1 MSARVVVPALLATTV
16 AGAAAVTVF
25 LLRRRNDNSKK
36 LTLTVRGLLEL
47 EKACADADTRET
59 VAGVELAGIALYG
72 GVPPAVLSLRSLVR
86 LDLGTT
92 GIAQL
97 PAGISNLTNL
107 QVLLAPRNKL
117 ASLPDELAALAGSL
131 VQLDVGSNALQE
143 VPDSLCSLTRLRT
156 LNLMG
161 NQLAALPE
169 RFGELRSL
177 RLLGLK
183 SNKLTHLPASISQLT
198 DLVELFITDNRLT
211 DLPPGMSSCTS
222 LVKLQASFNAFT
234 TLPAC
239 LLHLPRLE
247 LLRVAVCAIKTLP
260 PQLLQDAAALPRL
273 AWFSVAGNPVCPDPP
288 APAPGLPV
296 VCRDELE
303 LGQKLGD
310 GASGDVYRAVW
321 RGQLVAVKFFRAD
334 VSPDGRTEDEVA
346 LAISLQHPHLTQV
359 LARVEQPHGLV
370 LRLES
375 GSPLA
380 LKPTSQHLL
389 RCKWGDDVRFPPRR
403 ALGLAA
409 AVADALRYCH
419 AAGICHGDVYA
430 HNVLM
435 DENGTVTLCDFGAS
449 FSYDRGEQPFWEA
462 MEVRAYGL
470 MLKDVAE
477 RAAAPAPA
485 SAAGA
490 GAEAAPAAAASGS
503 SNSKQSGGDATKSEA
518 GVVASLRALAERC
531 AERPPAR
538 RPLFEAVCAEL
549 RQLQAGLP

>member
-1 MSARVVVPALLATTV
+1 MDGPILSMAQ
-16 AGAAAVTVF
+16 
-25 LLRRRNDNSKK
+25 
-36 LTLTVRGLLEL
+36 
-47 EKACADADTRET
+47 ACEDADARET
-59 VAGVELAGIALYG
+59 VAVVELQGIALYA
-72 GVPPAVLSLRSLVR
+72 GVPPVVTTLRTLVR
-86 LDLGTT
+86 LDLGST

-97 PAGISNLTNL
+97 PASISNLTNL

-117 ASLPDELAALAGSL
+117 TALPDALAGLAGSL
-131 VQLDVGSNALQE
+131 VQLDVGSNALE
-143 VPDSLCSLTRLRT
+143 AVPDSLFSLSRLRT

-161 NQLAALPE
+161 NQLTRLPE
-169 RFGELRSL
+169 RFGDLRGL

-183 SNKLTHLPASISQLT
+183 SNKLTQLPASFSRLT
-198 DLVELFITDNRLT
+198 DLVELFITDNQLT
-211 DLPPGMSSCTS
+211 DLPEGMSACTS
-222 LVKLQASFNAFT
+222 LVKLQASFNAFRA
-234 TLPAC
+234 LPAC

-247 LLRVAVCAIKTLP
+247 LLRVAVCDIKSLP

-273 AWFSVAGNPVCPDPP
+273 AWFSVAGNPVCPGPP

-296 VCRDELE
+296 VAPEELE

-321 RGQLVAVKFFRAD
+321 RGQLVAVKYFRAD

-346 LAISLQHPHLTQV
+346 LAVSLQHPHLTQV
-359 LARVEQPHGLV
+359 
-370 LRLES
+370 

-380 LKPTSQHLL
+380 AKPTSQHLL

-449 FSYDRGEQPFWEA
+449 FSYDRAAQPFWEA

-470 MLKDVAE
+470 MLKDVAD
-477 RAAAPAPA
+477 RAAAPAA
-485 SAAGA
+485 GAAG
-490 GAEAAPAAAASGS
+490 GSGS
-503 SNSKQSGGDATKSEA
+503 SGKLAGAKEA
-518 GVVASLRALAERC
+518 VVEAEKGVVAALQGLAQRC
-531 AERPPAR
+531 AELPPAR
-538 RPLFEAVCAEL
+538 RPLFGAVCAEL
-549 RQLQAGLP
+549 QQLQASLAN

>member
-1 MSARVVVPALLATTV
+1 MAARVVVPALLATTV

-25 LLRRRNDNSKK
+25 FIHRRNGSSKK
-36 LTLTVRGLLEL
+36 VSLTVRGLLEL
-47 EKACADADTRET
+47 EKACTDADTRET
-59 VAGVELAGIALYG
+59 VAAVELQGIALYA
-72 GVPPAVLSLRSLVR
+72 GVPAVVTTLRTLVR

-92 GIAQL
+92 GIAEL
-97 PAGISNLTNL
+97 PASISNLKNL

-117 ASLPDELAALAGSL
+117 TTLPDLSALASSL
-131 VQLDVGSNALQE
+131 LQLDVGSNALE
-143 VPDSLCSLTRLRT
+143 AVPDSLCSLSRLRT

-161 NQLAALPE
+161 NQLVRLPE
-169 RFGELRSL
+169 RFGDLRSL

-183 SNKLTHLPASISQLT
+183 SNKLTQLPASCSRLT

-211 DLPPGMSSCTS
+211 DLPEGMSACTS

-234 TLPAC
+234 NLPTC

-247 LLRVAVCAIKTLP
+247 LLRVAVCSIQSLP
-260 PQLLQDAAALPRL
+260 PQLLQDAAAMPRL
-273 AWFSVAGNPVCPDPP
+273 AWFSVAGNPVCPGPP
-288 APAPGLPV
+288 CAAPGLPV
-296 VCRDELE
+296 VAPEELE

-310 GASGDVYRAVW
+310 GASGDVFRAVW

-346 LAISLQHPHLTQV
+346 LAIGLQHPHLTQV
-359 LARVEQPHGLV
+359 LARVLEPHGLV
-370 LRLES
+370 LRLET

-380 LKPTSQHLL
+380 HKPTSAHLL

-419 AAGICHGDVYA
+419 AAGVCHGDVYA

-449 FSYDRGEQPFWEA
+449 FSYDRAAQPFWEA

-470 MLKDVAE
+470 MLKDVVE
-477 RAAAPAPA
+477 RAAAPAGGA
-485 SAAGA
+485 SSGKQAGA
-490 GAEAAPAAAASGS
+490 ASS
-503 SNSKQSGGDATKSEA
+503 GDAVEAEA
-518 GVVASLRALAERC
+518 GVVAALRGLAERC
-531 AERPPAR
+531 AELPPAR
-538 RPLFEAVCAEL
+538 RPLFEAVWAEL
-549 RQLQAGLP
+549 QQLQARLPQ